1 MSLAISRLVPQNLL
15 VMAWLRALDA
25 DLFHF
30 VNLNLHHPALD
41 GPMRFLS
48 GNAFF
53 APVLILL
60 AIWVLWKGG
69 IRGRVMVLMLAL
81 IVPLGDGLVVNPLK
95 HAIGRVRPS
104 DAMQETQVVGSKGD
118 GRSMPSAHVA
128 NWFAAT
134 LIAAVYYRRTW
145 KFMVPLGCAVA
156 FSRLYVGAHYP
167 ADVLVGAIV
176 GAGYACAGVVLF
188 TWLWQLIGKNF
199 FPLWWQSLPVLAN
212 PDVRIETNS
221 ISTSV
226 SRDQHWI
233 RLGCLLIGLVFVGR
247 LIFLASGSIE
257 LSKDE
262 AYQWLWSKHL
272 ALSYYSKPPMIAY
285 AQWLSTS
292 IFGDTAFGVRFLSP
306 LIGALLLLMVLFWI
320 GKIAGGR
327 TAFWLILIFLAT
339 PLLAVGSTLLTIDP
353 LLVLFWTI
361 AMVLGW
367 RAVQPDGTLAQ
378 WLGIGL
384 ATGFAFLSKY
394 SGLYL
399 VVCFGIFFALW
410 RPSRPQLRKPGPWL
424 ALLVMLVCTLP
435 VIIWNA
441 QRHWVTLSHLS
452 ENASL
457 KEQWKNPLRHFGDFT
472 GAELGLL
479 NPIFLVGAIWALVA
493 FWKEK
498 PEPQASSIADP
509 ASRRGFMIYLFCMG
523 APVFLGHWL
532 YTLHSQVQP
541 NWIAP
546 AVVPMFCLMVMY
558 WERRWRAGGRGIVA
572 WLCAGLAL
580 GLFAAIV
587 LHEPKLVGKIVG
599 QELPPEFARGR
610 QLRKWSKRRARNF
623 SPKANRHSL
632 SFTTTESQA
641 SFLSTCPA
649 PRPNR
654 MPRRWYIP
662 SSSPFRRTSCTSG
675 RNIATKI
682 SAKAITRYLSSKWIF
697 RKLPCRSGSSPFSPA
712 FRRLRFPR
720 PFPNLISDFR
730 PATSNQKKTSV
741 FFPFITK
748 AGFTDGCNS
757 SNTAICASPLSTCR
771 RVPISQPRSC
781 RSLPR
786 RIKAALGFGGR

>member
-1 MSLAISRLVPQNLL
+1 MQQITRLLLFLECLIEGSLSLAISRLVPQNLL

-599 QELPPEFARGR
+599 QELPPDKEPLRRVRAWKATAEVVEKARQKLLAEGKPTFVIVHHYGITGLLSFYMPGATPKPDAPPLVYSIIEPLPQNQLYFWPEYR
-610 QLRKWSKRRARNF
+610 YKDLRKGDNAIFVVEVDLPQTSMSEWFKSI
-623 SPKANRHSL
+623 
-632 SFTTTESQA
+632 FTGIP
-641 SFLSTCPA
+641 PA
-649 PRPNR
+649 PLPAPVPEPYFGFPPGDFESKKDLGVFPVYYKGRIY
-654 MPRRWYIP
+654 RWLQLFEY
-662 SSSPFRRTSCTSG
+662 
-675 RNIATKI
+675 RN
-682 SAKAITRYLSSKWIF
+682 
-697 RKLPCRSGSSPFSPA
+697 
-712 FRRLRFPR
+712 LR
-720 PFPNLISDFR
+720 
-730 PATSNQKKTSV
+730 
-741 FFPFITK
+741 
-748 AGFTDGCNS
+748 
-757 SNTAICASPLSTCR
+757 
-771 RVPISQPRSC
+771 
-781 RSLPR
+781 
-786 RIKAALGFGGR
+786 